1 MSVHSNRKILQQLGP
16 LMNLGIELVAIMGIL
31 GLIGWYIDD
40 SFDTSP
46 VWLVVFLVV
55 GAIGGMYRFIR
66 TAMKAG
72 TQKTNKEDN

>member
-1 MSVHSNRKILQQLGP
+1 MSIHSNRKILHQLGP
-16 LMNLGIELVAIMGIL
+16 LMNIGIELVAIMGIM

-40 SFDTSP
+40 SFGTSP

-66 TAMKAG
+66 TALKAG
-72 TQKTNKEDN
+72 RQTTNKEDN